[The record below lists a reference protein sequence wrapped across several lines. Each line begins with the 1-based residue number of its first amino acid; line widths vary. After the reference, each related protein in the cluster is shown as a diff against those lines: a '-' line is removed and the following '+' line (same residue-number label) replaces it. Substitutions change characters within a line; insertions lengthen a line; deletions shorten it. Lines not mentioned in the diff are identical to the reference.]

1 MNPEKDLFFIS
12 PLDAPLQAYFDS
24 PDREDYFEIAWLKDE
39 EPIHFIKEGAPRIKG
54 DWLYLIPANRS
65 PRPRKS
71 GKKGTLLA
79 FHKAVLDYEVKE
91 FTLDVI
97 RLFLGKGVGGFST
110 ILLEED
116 MVASLESI
124 LRTIED
130 EYKQQQKNFLVLKAL
145 LKAFLLK
152 LMQYKTLTL
161 TRQGLNEKRVYHFLL
176 LLENHFREEKTV
188 TFYADKLNLT
198 PKRLNQILKQKTGKT
213 ITQLLQERIV
223 VSAKQ
228 QLVASAKTVQEV
240 GYSLGFDD
248 RSYFSR
254 FFKKMTGLTPEQFQ
268 KQAKKRIFPV

>member
-1 MNPEKDLFFIS
+1 MNPEMDLFFIS
-12 PLDAPLQAYFDS
+12 PLDAPLQEYFES

-39 EPIHFIKEGAPRIKG
+39 EPIHFIKEGTSRIKG

-79 FHKAVLDYEVKE
+79 FHKSVLDYEVKE

-97 RLFLGKGVGGFST
+97 RLFLGKGAGSFST
-110 ILLEED
+110 ILLEEE
-116 MVASLESI
+116 MAVTLESI
-124 LRTIED
+124 LWIIKD
-130 EYKQQQKNFLVLKAL
+130 EYEQQQENFLVLKAL

-152 LMQYKTLTL
+152 LMQYKVQTL

-176 LLENHFREEKTV
+176 LLEHHFREEKAV
-188 TFYADKLNLT
+188 AFYADKLNIT

-213 ITQLLQERIV
+213 ITQLLQERLV
-223 VSAKQ
+223 VEARQ
-228 QLVASAKTVQEV
+228 QLIASAKTIQEV

-254 FFKKMTGLTPEQFQ
+254 FFKKMTGQTPEQFQ
-268 KQAKKRIFPV
+268 KQAKERIFPV